1 MSFDI
6 KRLCHRQ
13 FNVGT
18 KDQQIRLGAGVA
30 IMILASIMENGIL
43 MLLGLLVAVLAV
55 LKWCPA
61 YSALGKT
68 TVEPGDKPPAI

>member
-6 KRLCHRQ
+6 KRLCKRE

-18 KDQQIRLGAGVA
+18 KDQKIRLGAGVG
-30 IMILASIMENGIL
+30 IMIFASIIESGIL
-43 MLLGLLVAVLAV
+43 MLAGLLVAGLAL

-61 YSALGKT
+61 YTAMGKT
-68 TVEPGDKPPAI
+68 TVEPGDQPPII

>member
-43 MLLGLLVAVLAV
+43 MLLGLLAV

>member
-1 MSFDI
+1 
-6 KRLCHRQ
+6 
-13 FNVGT
+13 
-18 KDQQIRLGAGVA
+18 
-30 IMILASIMENGIL
+30 MILASIMENGIL

-61 YSALGKT
+61 YSAIGKS